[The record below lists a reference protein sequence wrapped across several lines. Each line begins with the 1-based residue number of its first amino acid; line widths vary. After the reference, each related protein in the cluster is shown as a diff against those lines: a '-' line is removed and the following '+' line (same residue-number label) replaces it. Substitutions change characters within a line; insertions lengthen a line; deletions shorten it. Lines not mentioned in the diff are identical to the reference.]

1 MVWHFGL
8 VFYTYFEPFLPSF
21 SSGMIIQCYSAY
33 FNGNLNQNNLYYAP
47 QLKAY
52 EIIEIKG

>member
-1 MVWHFGL
+1 MALWSC
-8 VFYTYFEPFLPSF
+8 FYTYSEPFLPSF